1 MPQVAEWREQKLEV
15 MRLEAAIAERDRLR
29 CLEQLQKQEQEE
41 KNRRKQQK
49 QQVVHHKL
57 ACMADDGSV
66 IKMYVGDFTVFSF
79 ILSAIF
85 SAALIRLDCK
95 TAWPCYRWWFSCGT
109 EVY

>member
-57 ACMADDGSV
+57 AYMAPLSKCM
-66 IKMYVGDFTVFSF
+66 
-79 ILSAIF
+79 SAILQCF
-85 SAALIRLDCK
+85 LLYCQRYSQRH
-95 TAWPCYRWWFSCGT
+95 
-109 EVY
+109 